1 MTFSA
6 TDMIEKSFDDLEKDI
21 FLTFLAAPKHL
32 RGAFTGANQRRRR
45 SETMT
50 GELALFMAGRL
61 CHGYLFYRGED
72 LIDEADIARYI
83 HRFLVSVPDV
93 LANRCGAK
101 SADDYEPARI
111 ELAAQLFA
119 GMTSQWRSQYSPKH
133 RR

>member
-6 TDMIEKSFDDLEKDI
+6 LDEIEKSFDNLEKDI
-21 FLTFLAAPKHL
+21 YLTFLAAPKHL

-61 CHGYLFYRGED
+61 CHTYLFYRGEEVV
-72 LIDEADIARYI
+72 DEAAVAQYL
-83 HRFLVSVPDV
+83 HRSLVAAPDV
-93 LANRCGAK
+93 LANKCGAK
-101 SADDYEPARI
+101 SADDYEPAHR

-119 GMTSQWRSQYSPKH
+119 GMTAQWRSEYSPKH